1 MINYKETTLANGL
14 KVIVHRDSSTPMAAI
29 NILYK
34 VGARDEDEKMT
45 GFAHLFEHLMF
56 GGTPEVPEF
65 DVVVQNMG
73 GESNAFTTN
82 DYTNYYITF
91 PKDNMEVAF
100 WLEADRMKG
109 LAFTQKSLDNQK
121 NVVIEEFKQRYLNQ
135 PYGDA
140 WLKLRPVIY
149 KVHPYRWATIGEKI
163 EHIEMAELQDVKD
176 FFYRFYLPNNAVLVF
191 SGDVEEEAVFA
202 MADKYFGAIPSA
214 PINRRLYPQEPPQ
227 QEFREIESELKVPV
241 KSFYQV
247 YPMPERKHD
256 DYYAADLLTDVLARG
271 MSSRLYLK
279 LVKENP
285 LFSELSLYLTGSVDP
300 GLFIV
305 HAMLSDGV
313 DMDAAKAELQKEM
326 DLLLRDG
333 ISDIELKKVVHK
345 SETSLVYS
353 EMNVLNKAMSLAFF
367 EMLGDASWVNEQQN
381 KFTAVTTADV
391 LRVARSIIRKENC
404 TCLNYKNV

>member
-1 MINYKETTLANGL
+1 MINYKDKTLANGL
-14 KVIVHRDSSTPMAAI
+14 KVIVHRDTSTPMAAL

-34 VGARDEDEKMT
+34 VGARDEDPKMT

-56 GGTPEVPEF
+56 GGTPAVPEF

-109 LAFTQKSLDNQK
+109 LAFTQKSLDTQK
-121 NVVIEEFKQRYLNQ
+121 SVVIEEFKQRYLNQ

-140 WLKLRPVIY
+140 WLKLRPVVY

-163 EHIEMAELQDVKD
+163 EHIEMAQLQDVKD
-176 FFYRFYLPNNAVLVF
+176 FFYRYYLPNNAVLVF
-191 SGDVEEEAVFA
+191 TGDVEEEAVFA
-202 MADKYFGAIPSA
+202 MADKYFGGIPSA
-214 PINRRLYPQEPPQ
+214 EIKRSNYEQEPVQ
-227 QEFREIESELKVPV
+227 NEFREIDSEIKVPV

-247 YPMPERKHD
+247 YPMKDRKHD
-256 DYYAADLLTDVLARG
+256 DFYATDLLSDVLARG
-271 MSSRLYLK
+271 MSSRLYIK

-285 LFSELSLYLTGSVDP
+285 LFSELSAYVTGSFDP
-300 GLFIV
+300 GLFII
-305 HAMLSDGV
+305 HAMLSDDV
-313 DMDAAKAELQKEM
+313 DMDHAKAELQKEM
-326 DLLLRDG
+326 DKILESGITENELL
-333 ISDIELKKVVHK
+333 KVVHK

-367 EMLGDASWVNEQQN
+367 EMLEDASLVNEQQN
-381 KFTAVTTADV
+381 KFTKVTAADV
-391 LRVARSIIRKENC
+391 LRVAKEIIRKENC

>member
-1 MINYKETTLANGL
+1 MINYKEKTLANGL
-14 KVIVHRDSSTPMAAI
+14 KVIAHRDTSTPMAAL

-34 VGARDEDEKMT
+34 VGARDEDHKMT

-56 GGTPEVPEF
+56 GGTPAIPEF
-65 DVVVQNMG
+65 DEVVQNMG

-109 LAFTQKSLDNQK
+109 LAFTQKSLDTQK

-163 EHIEMAELQDVKD
+163 EHIEMAQLQDVKD
-176 FFYRFYLPNNAVLVF
+176 FFYRYYLPNNAVLVF
-191 SGDVEEEAVFA
+191 TGDVEEEVVFA
-202 MADKYFGAIPSA
+202 MAEKYFGALPSA
-214 PINRRLYPQEPPQ
+214 AIKRTNYLQEPKQ
-227 QEFREIESELKVPV
+227 NEFREIDSEVKVPV

-247 YPMPERKHD
+247 YPMQKRNHD
-256 DYYAADLLTDVLARG
+256 DYYATDLLSDILARG

-285 LFSELSLYLTGSVDP
+285 LFTELSAYVTGSFDP
-300 GLFIV
+300 GLFII
-305 HAMLSDGV
+305 HAMLSDDV
-313 DMDAAKAELQKEM
+313 DMDLAKN
-326 DLLLRDG
+326 
-333 ISDIELKKVVHK
+333 ELKKEIDKILTAGITENELEKVIHK

-367 EMLGDASWVNEQQN
+367 EMLGDAALVNVQQEKFN
-381 KFTAVTTADV
+381 KVTASDV
-391 LRVARSIIRKENC
+391 LRVANEIIRKENC

>member
-1 MINYKETTLANGL
+1 MINYKQKTLANGL
-14 KVIVHRDSSTPMAAI
+14 KVIAHRDTSTPMAAL

-34 VGARDEDEKMT
+34 VGARDEDPKMT

-56 GGTPEVPEF
+56 GGTPAIPEF

-109 LAFTQKSLDNQK
+109 LAFTQKSLDTQK

-140 WLKLRPVIY
+140 WLKLRPIIY

-163 EHIEMAELQDVKD
+163 EHIEMAQLQDVKD
-176 FFYRFYLPNNAVLVF
+176 FFYRYYLPNNAVLVF
-191 SGDVEEEAVFA
+191 TGDVEEEVVFA
-202 MADKYFGAIPSA
+202 MAEKYFGAIPSA
-214 PINRRLYPQEPPQ
+214 EIKRTNYLQEPKQ
-227 QEFREIESELKVPV
+227 NEFREIDSELKVPV
-241 KSFYQV
+241 RSFYQV
-247 YPMPERKHD
+247 YPMQKRNHD
-256 DYYAADLLTDVLARG
+256 DYYAVDLLSDILARG

-285 LFSELSLYLTGSVDP
+285 LFSELSAYVTGSLDP
-300 GLFIV
+300 GLFII
-305 HAMLSDGV
+305 HAMLSDDV
-313 DMDAAKAELQKEM
+313 DMDHAKAELQKEM
-326 DLLLRDG
+326 DKILSTG
-333 ISDIELKKVVHK
+333 ITEDELKKVVNK

-367 EMLGDASWVNEQQN
+367 ELLEDASLVNKQQE
-381 KFTAVTTADV
+381 KFTEVTASDV
-391 LRVARSIIRKENC
+391 LRVAKEIIRKENC

>member
-14 KVIVHRDSSTPMAAI
+14 KVIVHRDTSTPMAAI

-202 MADKYFGAIPSA
+202 LADKYFGAIPSA
-214 PINRRLYPQEPPQ
+214 PINRRQYPQEPPQ
-227 QEFREIESELKVPV
+227 KEFREIESELKVPV
-241 KSFYQV
+241 KSFYQA

-391 LRVARSIIRKENC
+391 LRVARSLIRKENC

>member
-1 MINYKETTLANGL
+1 MINYKQKTLANGL
-14 KVIVHRDSSTPMAAI
+14 KVIAHRDTSTPMAAL

-34 VGARDEDEKMT
+34 VGARDEDPKMT

-56 GGTPEVPEF
+56 GGTPAIPEF
-65 DVVVQNMG
+65 DAVVQNMG

-82 DYTNYYITF
+82 DYTNYYVTF

-109 LAFTQKSLDNQK
+109 LAFTQKSLDTQK

-163 EHIEMAELQDVKD
+163 EHIEMAQLQDVKD
-176 FFYRFYLPNNAVLVF
+176 FFYRYYLPNNAVLVF
-191 SGDVEEEAVFA
+191 TGDVEEEVVFA
-202 MADKYFGAIPSA
+202 MAEKYFAAIPSA
-214 PINRRLYPQEPPQ
+214 EIKRTNYLQEPAQ
-227 QEFREIESELKVPV
+227 NEFREIDSDLKVPV
-241 KSFYQV
+241 RSFYQV
-247 YPMPERKHD
+247 YPMKQRNHD
-256 DYYAADLLTDVLARG
+256 DYYAADLLSDVLARG

-285 LFSELSLYLTGSVDP
+285 LFTELSAYLTGSVDP

-305 HAMLSDGV
+305 HAMLSDDV
-313 DMDAAKAELQKEM
+313 DMDHAKQELEKEM
-326 DLLLRDG
+326 DKILATG
-333 ISDIELKKVVHK
+333 ITENELQKVVHK

-353 EMNVLNKAMSLAFF
+353 EMNVLNKAMSVAFF
-367 EMLGDASWVNEQQN
+367 EMLGDAALVNEQQD
-381 KFTAVTTADV
+381 KFTKVTTADV
-391 LRVARSIIRKENC
+391 LRVAKQIIRKENC

>member
-1 MINYKETTLANGL
+1 MINYKETTLSNGL
-14 KVIVHRDSSTPMAAI
+14 KVIAHRDSSTPMAAI

-163 EHIEMAELQDVKD
+163 EHIELAELQDVKD

-191 SGDVEEEAVFA
+191 SADVDEEVVFA

-214 PINRRLYPQEPPQ
+214 AINRRVYPQEPPQ

-247 YPMPERKHD
+247 YPMQERKHD

-305 HAMLSDGV
+305 HAMLSDGI

-333 ISDIELKKVVHK
+333 ISDNELKKVVHK

-367 EMLGDASWVNEQQN
+367 EMLGDASGVNEQQS

-391 LRVARSIIRKENC
+391 LRVARGIIRKENC